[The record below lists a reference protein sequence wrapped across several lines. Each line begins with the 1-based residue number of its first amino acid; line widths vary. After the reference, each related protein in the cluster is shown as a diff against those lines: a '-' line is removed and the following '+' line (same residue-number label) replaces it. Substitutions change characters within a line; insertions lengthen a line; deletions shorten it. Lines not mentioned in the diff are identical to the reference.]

1 MHLYTRI
8 FFFFFFSRLS
18 QNITHTQQLDD
29 WNGGPRSQYNSLA
42 KGRLAFTLRF

>member
-8 FFFFFFSRLS
+8 FFFFFFQGCL
-18 QNITHTQQLDD
+18 NITHTQQLDD